1 MKNKNSKKKYQFKKR
16 ISSFDNQ
23 FKQIIYSNNL
33 KISRLDL
40 NKYNTINRPS
50 LLLNL
55 TNKKIDSTNRNYT
68 SLKTFSN
75 FIENKKIKNSPKLY
89 DLPLEKEKKILKM
102 KNDKNL
108 TFIPIKFLSI
118 KQEDYINKKSFNL
131 NKNKKRSLS
140 SLNYERNIEK
150 LLINNKLRKKK
161 NDKISFSNPIIS
173 KSLKTKYKHNNSYT
187 KRELNLLNNP
197 NSIFYQLYHGTKEIA
212 KNYGKYKNIKKE
224 EKIKEYRNFF
234 KEDEEEAG
242 KQLFLLQK
250 DIQITEQEK
259 ISGKIISSNTFFD
272 LKILIE

>member
-1 MKNKNSKKKYQFKKR
+1 MKNKNSKKKNQFKKR

-55 TNKKIDSTNRNYT
+55 TKKKIDSTNRNYT
-68 SLKTFSN
+68 SLKTYSN
-75 FIENKKIKNSPKLY
+75 FTEKKKIKNFPKLY
-89 DLPLEKEKKILKM
+89 DLPLEKEKKILKI

-108 TFIPIKFLSI
+108 TLIPIKFLTI
-118 KQEDYINKKSFNL
+118 KQEDYNNKSSL
-131 NKNKKRSLS
+131 TKNKKRSLS
-140 SLNYERNIEK
+140 SYERNIEK
-150 LLINNKLRKKK
+150 LLISNKLRKKK
-161 NDKISFSNPIIS
+161 NDKITFSNPIIS
-173 KSLKTKYKHNNSYT
+173 KSLKTKYNDHNSYT

-224 EKIKEYRNFF
+224 EKIKEYRNYF

>member
-68 SLKTFSN
+68 SLKTYNN
-75 FIENKKIKNSPKLY
+75 FTEKKKIKIFPKLY
-89 DLPLEKEKKILKM
+89 DLPLEKEKKILKI

-108 TFIPIKFLSI
+108 TLIPIKFLTI
-118 KQEDYINKKSFNL
+118 KQEDYNNKSSL

-150 LLINNKLRKKK
+150 LLIKNKLRKKK
-161 NDKISFSNPIIS
+161 NDKLTFSNPIIS
-173 KSLKTKYKHNNSYT
+173 KSLKTKYNDHNSYT

-224 EKIKEYRNFF
+224 EKIKEYRNYF

>member
-1 MKNKNSKKKYQFKKR
+1 MKNKNSKKKYQIKKR

-68 SLKTFSN
+68 SLKTYSN
-75 FIENKKIKNSPKLY
+75 FTEKKKIKNFPKLY
-89 DLPLEKEKKILKM
+89 DLPLEKEKKILKI

-108 TFIPIKFLSI
+108 TLIPIKFLTI
-118 KQEDYINKKSFNL
+118 KQEDYINKSSL
-131 NKNKKRSLS
+131 TKNKKRSLS

-150 LLINNKLRKKK
+150 LLISKKLRKKK
-161 NDKISFSNPIIS
+161 NDKLTFSNPIIS
-173 KSLKTKYKHNNSYT
+173 KSLKTKYNDHNSYT

-224 EKIKEYRNFF
+224 EKIKEYRNYF

>member
-1 MKNKNSKKKYQFKKR
+1 MKNKNSQKKYQFKKR

-55 TNKKIDSTNRNYT
+55 TNKKNYSTNRNYP
-68 SLKTFSN
+68 SLKTYNN
-75 FIENKKIKNSPKLY
+75 FTEKKKIKIFPKLY
-89 DLPLEKEKKILKM
+89 DLPLEKEKKILKI
-102 KNDKNL
+102 KKDKNL
-108 TFIPIKFLSI
+108 TLIPIKFLTI
-118 KQEDYINKKSFNL
+118 KQEDYNNKSSL
-131 NKNKKRSLS
+131 TKNKKRSLYY
-140 SLNYERNIEK
+140 YERNIEK
-150 LLINNKLRKKK
+150 LLISNKLRKKK
-161 NDKISFSNPIIS
+161 NDKLTFSNPIIS
-173 KSLKTKYKHNNSYT
+173 KSLKTKYNDHNSYT

-212 KNYGKYKNIKKE
+212 KNYGKYRNIKKE
-224 EKIKEYRNFF
+224 EKIKEYRNYF

>member
-55 TNKKIDSTNRNYT
+55 SNKKNYSTSRNYT
-68 SLKTFSN
+68 SLKTYSN
-75 FIENKKIKNSPKLY
+75 FTEKKKIKIFPKLY
-89 DLPLEKEKKILKM
+89 DLPLEKEKKILKI

-108 TFIPIKFLSI
+108 TLIPIKFLTI
-118 KQEDYINKKSFNL
+118 KQEVYNNKSSL

-150 LLINNKLRKKK
+150 LLISNKLKKKK
-161 NDKISFSNPIIS
+161 NDKLTFSNPIIS
-173 KSLKTKYKHNNSYT
+173 KSLKTKYNDHNSYT

-224 EKIKEYRNFF
+224 EKIKEYRNYF

>member
-1 MKNKNSKKKYQFKKR
+1 MKFKWRIKILRKNIQFKKR

-68 SLKTFSN
+68 SLKTYSN
-75 FIENKKIKNSPKLY
+75 FTEKKKIKIFPKLY
-89 DLPLEKEKKILKM
+89 DLPLEKEKKILKI

-108 TFIPIKFLSI
+108 TLIPIKFLTI
-118 KQEDYINKKSFNL
+118 KQEDYNNKSSL
-131 NKNKKRSLS
+131 TKNKKRSLS
-140 SLNYERNIEK
+140 SYERNIEK
-150 LLINNKLRKKK
+150 LLIKNKLKKKK
-161 NDKISFSNPIIS
+161 NDKLTFSNPIIS
-173 KSLKTKYKHNNSYT
+173 KSLKTKYNDHNSYT

-224 EKIKEYRNFF
+224 EKIKEYRNYF

>member
-55 TNKKIDSTNRNYT
+55 TNKKNYSTNRNYT
-68 SLKTFSN
+68 SLKTYSN
-75 FIENKKIKNSPKLY
+75 FTEKKKIKNFPKLY
-89 DLPLEKEKKILKM
+89 DLPLEKEKKILKI

-108 TFIPIKFLSI
+108 TLIPIKFLTI
-118 KQEDYINKKSFNL
+118 KQEDNNNKSSL

-150 LLINNKLRKKK
+150 LLISNKLRKKK
-161 NDKISFSNPIIS
+161 NDKLTFSNPIIS
-173 KSLKTKYKHNNSYT
+173 KSLKTKYNDHNSYT

-224 EKIKEYRNFF
+224 EKIKEYRNYF

>member
-1 MKNKNSKKKYQFKKR
+1 M
-16 ISSFDNQ
+16 
-23 FKQIIYSNNL
+23 
-33 KISRLDL
+33 
-40 NKYNTINRPS
+40 
-50 LLLNL
+50 
-55 TNKKIDSTNRNYT
+55 
-68 SLKTFSN
+68 
-75 FIENKKIKNSPKLY
+75 
-89 DLPLEKEKKILKM
+89 PLEKEKKILKN

-108 TFIPIKFLSI
+108 TLIPIKFLTI
-118 KQEDYINKKSFNL
+118 KQEDYNNKSSL

-140 SLNYERNIEK
+140 SYERNIEK
-150 LLINNKLRKKK
+150 LLIKNKLRKKK
-161 NDKISFSNPIIS
+161 NDKLTFSNPIIS
-173 KSLKTKYKHNNSYT
+173 KSLKTKYNDHNSYT

-224 EKIKEYRNFF
+224 EKIKEYRNYF